1 MRDILQTIGGV
12 LAIAGMLFWDVF
24 VIKMYI
30 SSNRD
35 KESKQLL
42 SHGIVLGTI
51 LGIIIFVLFDGIS
64 TFF

>member
-12 LAIAGMLFWDVF
+12 LAIASMLFWDVF
-24 VIKMYI
+24 VIKTYI

-35 KESKQLL
+35 KESKQWL
-42 SHGIVLGTI
+42 SHGIVLGTA

-64 TFF
+64 MLF

>member
-1 MRDILQTIGGV
+1 MRDILQTIGGI
-12 LAIAGMLFWDVF
+12 LAIAIMLFWDVF

-35 KESKQLL
+35 EESKQWL

-51 LGIIIFVLFDGIS
+51 IGIVIFVLFDGIS